1 MKIEL
6 LKNNWDDLLK
16 ISFAKLQLGEVIF
29 TNLVNAYSHPSR
41 HYHNL
46 EHIQHLLT
54 LSEIFRDNSDRWIIL
69 QFTSWFHDYIYNP
82 QAKDNEIQSAIY
94 AENKL
99 KVMNIAPDI
108 IELVKEIILSTQK
121 HQPLTTDINNAIFLD
136 MDLSILGTST
146 ASYLKYSQA
155 IRQEY
160 IWLSDQ
166 DYQKGRIKILSSF
179 LARKRIYFT
188 ECFYQKLEAKA
199 RANLESEIKQLTV
212 SN

>member
-1 MKIEL
+1 MKLEL
-6 LKNNWDDLLK
+6 LKYSWDILLK
-16 ISFAKLQLGEVIF
+16 KSHAKFQLGEVIF
-29 TNLVNAYSHPSR
+29 TDLVNSYSHPSR

-46 EHIQHLLT
+46 EHIQHLLS
-54 LSEIFRDNSDRWIIL
+54 LSEIFKATSDRRIIL
-69 QFTSWFHDYIYNP
+69 QFTSWFHDCIYNP
-82 QAKDNEIQSAIY
+82 QAQDNEIQSAIY

-108 IELVKEIILSTQK
+108 IELVKQIILSTQK
-121 HQPLTTDINNAIFLD
+121 HQPLTTNINNAIFLD

-166 DYQKGRIKILSSF
+166 DYQKGRIEVLSSF
-179 LARKRIYFT
+179 LAKKRIYFT
-188 ECFYQKLEAKA
+188 EYFYQKLEAKA
-199 RANLESEIKQLTV
+199 RANLELEIKKLTII
-212 SN
+212 N